1 MKYRQNGSWRQFKSW
16 LFVLFFS
23 PILFRSMIVL
33 VDVLA
38 EGEMANWICLKFFKR
53 SWLVNSFS
61 ASPPTSMI
69 YQLQMLFTISLLAPI
84 QKKKEK
90 LTDSLYDHCV
100 YFVRAEFEFVSGQ
113 TVCETQ
119 RECGHLLLGAA
130 PSIRLFDWLRIHRIN
145 SCTLELDSTLMF
157 NFSYN
162 HGQCEIYWTNSVLKL
177 GSKCGSRLSFSRET
191 NCPDW
196 SLEFNQ

>member
-1 MKYRQNGSWRQFKSW
+1 
-16 LFVLFFS
+16 
-23 PILFRSMIVL
+23 MIVL

-38 EGEMANWICLKFFKR
+38 EGELANWICLKFFKR

-84 QKKKEK
+84 QKKVFKRN
-90 LTDSLYDHCV
+90 LQIACTIIVSTLSGLNLSLYLDRLCARPRENAAIS
-100 YFVRAEFEFVSGQ
+100 FSGS
-113 TVCETQ
+113 
-119 RECGHLLLGAA
+119 

-162 HGQCEIYWTNSVLKL
+162 HGQCEIY
-177 GSKCGSRLSFSRET
+177 
-191 NCPDW
+191 
-196 SLEFNQ
+196 

>member
-1 MKYRQNGSWRQFKSW
+1 MLGVNEVSSKRFMKTIQ
-16 LFVLFFS
+16 VLVVCPFFS

-84 QKKKEK
+84 QKKEK

-119 RECGHLLLGAA
+119 RECGHLLLGQPLYQAVRLAA
-130 PSIRLFDWLRIHRIN
+130 DTSHQLLYARV
-145 SCTLELDSTLMF
+145 
-157 NFSYN
+157 
-162 HGQCEIYWTNSVLKL
+162 GQHADVQLL
-177 GSKCGSRLSFSRET
+177 L
-191 NCPDW
+191 
-196 SLEFNQ
+196 